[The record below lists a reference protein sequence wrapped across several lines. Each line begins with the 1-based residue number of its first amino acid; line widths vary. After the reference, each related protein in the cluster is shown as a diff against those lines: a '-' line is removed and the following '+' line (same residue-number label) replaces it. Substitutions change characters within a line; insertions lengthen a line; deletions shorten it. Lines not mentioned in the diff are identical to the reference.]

1 MLGLDG
7 HALHLDEPGRAADVG
22 LGDDDG
28 LLREALGKERTH
40 LGVVRRVAQIDDEVG
55 DVVVAAAGLAE
66 QGLDVLPH
74 ATGLKDDV
82 ALVHHQPLV
91 VDARRARDDHMTAVA
106 VVDGGAALEGHAVV
120 ARAVQVGGRV
130 EVVHLLGAYAA
141 DGVVVHLGEH
151 VGILLS
157 AADAGGGY
165 EVGVVGQSLGE
176 EHLVAGAHHAAV
188 VQVDVVD
195 EEPCAHAVV
204 AQRAA
209 FLGQLHD
216 VLVEEQARLV
226 LGVGGQVVGAAV
238 PQMAVGAVGHL
249 VEAVGTHGGGHA
261 GHEVGPEGDLR
272 AVEGWLLDDALGA
285 VAGVG
290 REHEVGLV
298 GCVAEEVALEDGDG
312 AGRQHAVQQSG
323 VGVEQGVELLLEGA
337 AAAFGVDDEVV
348 FGYALA
354 VGREA
359 VQLGGSVFKT
369 DALLHVVCFHA
380 ANLNKISEIIS
391 QLR

>member
-1 MLGLDG
+1 MG
-7 HALHLDEPGRAADVG
+7 V
-22 LGDDDG
+22 GDDEG

-40 LGVVRRVAQIDDEVG
+40 LGVVGRIAQVDDEVG
-55 DVVVAAAGLAE
+55 DVVVAAASLAE
-66 QGLDVLPH
+66 QRLDVLPH
-74 ATGLKDDV
+74 AVGLPHYV

-91 VDARRARDDHMTAVA
+91 VDARRARDEHVAAVA
-106 VVDGGAALEGHAVV
+106 IVDRGAALERHAVV

-130 EVVHLLGAYAA
+130 EVVHLFGAYAA
-141 DGVVVHLGEH
+141 HGVVVHLGEH
-151 VGILLS
+151 VGVLLS
-157 AADAGGGY
+157 AAYAGGGY
-165 EVGVVGQSLGE
+165 EVGVVGEALGE
-176 EHLVAGAHHAAV
+176 EHLVARSHHAAV

-195 EEPCAHAVV
+195 EEPRAQAVV

-238 PQMAVGAVGHL
+238 PQVAVGAVGHL
-249 VEAVGTHGGGHA
+249 AEAVGAHARSHVGHQ
-261 GHEVGPEGDLR
+261 VGPQGHLR
-272 AVEGWLLDDALGA
+272 AVEWGLLDDALGA

-290 REHEVGLV
+290 RLHKVGLV
-298 GCVAEEVALEDGDG
+298 GGVAEEVALEHGYG
-312 AGRQHAVQQSG
+312 AARQRAAQQLA

-359 VQLGGSVFKT
+359 VQLGHGVVENDS
-369 DALLHVVCFHA
+369 LLHVVCFHA
-380 ANLNKISEIIS
+380 AKVLNISVFCFTILDFSRAARNIVTPP
-391 QLR
+391 R